1 MSEALAPFFS
11 PADYQRL
18 VVKLLAMLATSSA
31 IDPATVTPQTLG
43 LPVIPVD
50 SRVSSVD
57 AGINYNSS
65 GNVGTIPA
73 TKRYMSITNL
83 NPDPTALIYVRKGTG
98 ATAANSN
105 FAIPGGGRD
114 IIDNYVGIVSVFGSS
129 VDVQVSIE

>member
-1 MSEALAPFFS
+1 MSDSLPPLFS

-18 VVKLLAMLATSSA
+18 VIKLLSLLATANA

-57 AGINYNSS
+57 VGINYNAS

-114 IIDNYVGIVSVFGSS
+114 IIDNYVGIVSVFGTT
-129 VDVQVSIE
+129 VNVQVSIE